1 MPSTQEKSNKIEF
14 DLKDYL
20 EKNFGE
26 IRGEF
31 KEVRREIKQV
41 DENLRNEI
49 KQVDEN
55 LRNEIKRVDSK
66 IDKVDGKVDKLMDNH
81 LKHLQRYVFFG
92 VSMIIGLL
100 IKIAF
105 FNQ

>member
-1 MPSTQEKSNKIEF
+1 MPSIQEKSNKIEF

-20 EKNFGE
+20 EKNFRE
-26 IRGEF
+26 IKGEF
-31 KEVRREIKQV
+31 KEV
-41 DENLRNEI
+41 RNEI

-55 LRNEIKRVDSK
+55 LRNEIKRIDNK
-66 IDKVDGKVDKLMDNH
+66 IDKVDSKVDKLMDNH

-92 VSMIIGLL
+92 VSTIIGLL

-105 FNQ
+105 FN